1 MNSKRLWKYS
11 VVLMAGLF
19 LSSSLWAQE
28 ATFEAY
34 SDAKQVVLNSY
45 FEVTFTL
52 KNGDGSNF
60 RAPSFDNFNVLSGPA
75 RSVSTTII
83 NGAVSKELS
92 YSYTLQPKKLGK
104 FNIGSAS
111 IRVDNRELRTRPLSV
126 EVVEGK
132 KGDSGQPDGEVFV
145 RAEPST
151 LEAWIGQQ
159 VVVSYRL
166 YTTVNIDNYNVLQES
181 EYAGF
186 YAEDIRRIDS
196 RVKREV
202 INGRQYATKLLRQVA
217 VYPQQ
222 TGALTIDPMQIQLG
236 VVAEDGGRRNSFFF
250 NRQIKRVAVQTEPVT
265 IQVRPLPEEAPP
277 SFTGA
282 VGQYQVTASLNQ
294 NNLTTDDVLQLTLS
308 ISGDGDIKRVQPP
321 AVPFPESFELYDPKI
336 VDESRYENGEQI
348 IGKKVIEYLAL
359 PREAGLYEIRPAF
372 TYFDPDSA
380 RYVTFNST
388 LFRVQVEQGSARP
401 RSPGAV
407 QETVETGPQEIK
419 YIKMDTAIHPT
430 NRQFFGSP
438 FFWTLT
444 ALPFFFLGGAIGYK
458 RYLVQK
464 AGVDPLLLRTR
475 KARKV
480 ALKRLKTAETH
491 LKARDS
497 RAFYDEISKAMLGY
511 VCDKLQI
518 PRSELTK
525 DNVKSK
531 LQALQVSSELTN
543 DFMEIIHNT
552 EMALFAGMDN
562 AASME
567 ETYQKTLEVLT
578 DIDAAMRS

>member
-1 MNSKRLWKYS
+1 MNTKRHWAYILL
-11 VVLMAGLF
+11 LMIGLF
-19 LSSSLWAQE
+19 ASSFLTAQE

-34 SDAKQVVLNSY
+34 ADAKQVVLNSY

-104 FNIGSAS
+104 FSIGSAS
-111 IRVDNRELRTRPLSV
+111 IRVDNRELRTRSLSV
-126 EVVEGK
+126 EVVEGQE
-132 KGDSGQPDGEVFV
+132 SNESETSAEVFV
-145 RAEPST
+145 RAEPSAR
-151 LEAWIGQQ
+151 EAWIGQQ

-202 INGRQYATKLLRQVA
+202 IDGRQYATKLLRQVA

-250 NRQIKRVAVQTEPVT
+250 NRQIRRVAVQTAPVA
-265 IQVRPLPEEAPP
+265 IQVRPLPAQAPL

-294 NNLTTDDVLQLTLS
+294 NELTTDDVLQLTLS

-321 AVPFPESFELYDPKI
+321 AIPFPESFELYDPKV
-336 VDESRYENGEQI
+336 VDESRYENGERI

-359 PREAGLYEIRPAF
+359 PKEPGVYEIRPAF
-372 TYFDPDSA
+372 TYFNPDSA

-401 RSPGAV
+401 RSSISAP
-407 QETVETGPQEIK
+407 ETAETTPREIK
-419 YIKMDTAIHPT
+419 YIKMETTIHPADQ
-430 NRQFFGSP
+430 RFFGSP

-444 ALPFFFLGGAIGYK
+444 ALPFFFLAGAVGYK

-464 AGVDPLLLRTR
+464 AGIDPLLLRTKR
-475 KARKV
+475 ARKV
-480 ALKRLKTAETH
+480 ALKRLKTAEAH
-491 LKARDS
+491 LKAQES

-531 LQALQVSSELTN
+531 LQTLRVAGELTE
-543 DFMEIIHNT
+543 DFMQIIRHT

-567 ETYQKTLEVLT
+567 ETYQKTLGVLT
-578 DIDAAMRS
+578 NIDAAMQS